1 MRNATSPCLDAF
13 CRLDQLGLSV
23 TCQRI
28 ESDHTVLCCRPTTP
42 PSPCPGCAGAGVC
55 HDSVTRRLVH
65 VPYGWKPTIL
75 KVVVPRYKCRSCR
88 RVWRHDIRTAATS
101 QGKLSR
107 DAVIQAVKSIV
118 VDRIIARV
126 ATILGWPGTPHAT
139 QSWLP
144 VMKLFIDSAGR
155 LNGVTTLGGW
165 ARVVTHPSWRQ
176 DASLSSVGLTVTRTK
191 TGSSRLLAV
200 VEGRSKQAFNTWLEA
215 QTEEFRKKV
224 ETCRDGRLGRLQNRR
239 GRSDRGRGHRDG
251 PLPRRWPRQEA
262 ATNASNKIP

>member
-13 CRLDQLGLSV
+13 CRLNQLGLSV

-42 PSPCPGCAGAGVC
+42 PSPCPGCAGQGVC

-75 KVVVPRYKCRSCR
+75 EVVVPRYKCRSCR
-88 RVWRHDIRTAATS
+88 RVWRHDIRTAAPS

-126 ATILGWPGTPHAT
+126 ATNLGVAWNTACDAILAAGNEVIHRQCWPPQWCHHTRGMGTCGDTPELAT
-139 QSWLP
+139 RCVTVISRSDCDKNQNRFIEVVGGGRGQIKTSVQYLARSPNRGVPEEGGDLP
-144 VMKLFIDSAGR
+144 RWTA
-155 LNGVTTLGGW
+155 W
-165 ARVVTHPSWRQ
+165 PA
-176 DASLSSVGLTVTRTK
+176 TK
-191 TGSSRLLAV
+191 PP
-200 VEGRSKQAFNTWLEA
+200 RSK
-215 QTEEFRKKV
+215 
-224 ETCRDGRLGRLQNRR
+224 
-239 GRSDRGRGHRDG
+239 RSR
-251 PLPRRWPRQEA
+251 PWSP
-262 ATNASNKIP
+262 